1 MKIRQL
7 EILRYKNIESFS
19 AELSD
24 GVNVISGLNESG
36 KSTLVEALTD
46 LLFTDPES
54 TARRLKENK
63 SWNETQSFELSMDF
77 ETGSKRYRLKKNFD
91 VGLTLLTNLESGE
104 EIDNHRKIQ
113 SIINNSLGLANKDIY
128 LATSTIR
135 QDEIDLVSRSSD
147 AIKDKLE
154 GLITGG
160 KEEVLASEALKKVE
174 GRIQEIKKEGHKHL
188 GVLQKLQKKKQEM
201 IYELDKA
208 KREIEIVTKN
218 RAKLK
223 ETQSLLESIRTEY
236 KAKKS
241 QMEKAA
247 RAAENEERR
256 KNLEER
262 YSDLNN
268 RVKSIKSSDQLLA
281 ELKNEISKLPKI
293 DEDDIRLVE
302 EQSAQIRY
310 LENKKSPIEQ
320 KAVDLAEK
328 IEQAKPNMLVKV
340 LALFFLAASAG
351 MTTYF
356 FAFAQ
361 MSDTRFLIGAGADF
375 VIFLVTALIWFSK
388 SRQVSALEIN
398 YQIKKDNLEEVIT
411 DYENASATV
420 RELLARYKASGVSDL
435 KKKFEDY
442 RDLEKEIKSEAR
454 RNETWLGGKT
464 LVQLEEDLQ
473 RVTRDLAVENETAR
487 ELRIY
492 SMEAE
497 DSEKLRM
504 VVEALEKQKSNLEAT
519 ELSLRRQLE
528 FAESGCELQASLEER
543 LEYIDEDIQ
552 RAKRIL
558 RVYEL
563 THDFI
568 EKSRKNVLKA
578 SLSRLEEQTSNLLS
592 TVSGGKYQKVKFD
605 PSNLSYE
612 VFSAAKDDWIDPNLE
627 LSRGARDQLYLAA
640 RLALVQMISQE
651 KKPLL
656 IMDEPFLTFDH
667 LRRREALE
675 VLRATGEDH
684 QVFILSC
691 HPYYDSVASKKL
703 YLSQELQSAPE
714 SHTPVGV

>member
-1 MKIRQL
+1 MKIRRL

-54 TARRLKENK
+54 TAKRLKENK

-223 ETQSLLESIRTEY
+223 ETQSLLEGIRTEY
-236 KAKKS
+236 QAKKS

-328 IEQAKPNMLVKV
+328 IEQAKPNVLVKV
-340 LALFFLAASAG
+340 LALFFLAASVG

-375 VIFLVTALIWFSK
+375 VIFLVTALIWFTK

-411 DYENASATV
+411 DYDNASATV

-675 VLRATGEDH
+675 VLRVTGEDH

>member
-223 ETQSLLESIRTEY
+223 ETQSLLEGIRTEY

-375 VIFLVTALIWFSK
+375 VIFLVTALIWFAK

-411 DYENASATV
+411 DYDNASATV

-464 LVQLEEDLQ
+464 LVQLEEELQ

-612 VFSAAKDDWIDPNLE
+612 VFSVAKDDWIDPNLE

-667 LRRREALE
+667 LRRREALA

>member
-223 ETQSLLESIRTEY
+223 ETQSLLEGIRTEY

>member
-1 MKIRQL
+1 MKIRRL

-19 AELSD
+19 ADLSD

-54 TARRLKENK
+54 SARRLKDNK
-63 SWNETQSFELSMDF
+63 SWNETQSFELNMEF

-91 VGLTLLTNLESGE
+91 VGLTLLTNLENGE

-174 GRIQEIKKEGHKHL
+174 GRIKEIKKEGHKHL

-223 ETQSLLESIRTEY
+223 ETQSLLEGIRTEY

-247 RAAENEERR
+247 KAAENEERR

-293 DEDDIRLVE
+293 NEDDIRIVE

-328 IEQAKPNMLVKV
+328 IEQAKPNVLVKI
-340 LALFFLAASAG
+340 LSLFFLAASAG
-351 MTTYF
+351 MTAYF

-361 MSDTRFLIGAGADF
+361 MSDSRFLIGAGADF
-375 VIFLVTALIWFSK
+375 VIFLVTALIWFTK
-388 SRQVSALEIN
+388 SRQVSALQIN
-398 YQIKKDNLEEVIT
+398 YQIKRDNLEEVIT
-411 DYENASATV
+411 DYENASTTV
-420 RELLARYKASGVSDL
+420 KDLLNRYKSGGVSDL

-473 RVTRDLAVENETAR
+473 KVTRDLAVENETAR

-543 LEYIDEDIQ
+543 LEDIDEDIQ
-552 RAKRIL
+552 RARRIL
-558 RVYEL
+558 RIYEL

-578 SLSRLEEQTSNLLS
+578 SLGRLEEQTSNLLS

-612 VFSAAKDDWIDPNLE
+612 VFSTAKDDWIDPNLE

-640 RLALVQMISQE
+640 RLALIQMISQD

-667 LRRREALE
+667 IRRQKALE
-675 VLRATGEDH
+675 VLRATGQDH

-691 HPYYDSVASKKL
+691 HSYYNSVASKKL
-703 YLSQELQSAPE
+703 YLSHELQKEPD
-714 SHTPVGV
+714 SHTPISV